1 MELQLKHQVVLVT
14 GGGQGVGRGL
24 CLDFAAEGAR
34 VVVND
39 LFAERCQAVAEEIND
54 AGGEALAVA
63 ADITDTDAVNAMIE
77 RIEAHFGSV
86 DILVNNAG
94 VIAERREKGGIP
106 PLFQDTSPD
115 DWRKIIDLNVYGML
129 NCCHR
134 VIPGMRAKKS
144 GKIISIMSEAGRL
157 GEARLAVYGGAKAA
171 ILGFSK
177 SIARELAR
185 DCINVNVVALGAV
198 SHEGIKAGALSPG
211 ATPANDERLA
221 KMLKAYP
228 ISRGLQRLATPQDV
242 SGMVMLLAS
251 PRGAFITGQSVGV
264 SGGFAML

>member
-1 MELQLKHQVVLVT
+1 
-14 GGGQGVGRGL
+14 
-24 CLDFAAEGAR
+24 
-34 VVVND
+34 
-39 LFAERCQAVAEEIND
+39 
-54 AGGEALAVA
+54 
-63 ADITDTDAVNAMIE
+63 
-77 RIEAHFGSV
+77 
-86 DILVNNAG
+86 
-94 VIAERREKGGIP
+94 
-106 PLFQDTSPD
+106 
-115 DWRKIIDLNVYGML
+115 
-129 NCCHR
+129 
-134 VIPGMRAKKS
+134 
-144 GKIISIMSEAGRL
+144 MSEAGRL